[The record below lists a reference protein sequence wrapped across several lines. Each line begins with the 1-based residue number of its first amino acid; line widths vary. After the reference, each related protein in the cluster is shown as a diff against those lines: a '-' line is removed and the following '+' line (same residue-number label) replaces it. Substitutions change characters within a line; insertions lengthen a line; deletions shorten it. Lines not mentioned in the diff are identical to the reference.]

1 MTATASRDWGATL
14 LGSAVALTAVVFLVY
29 PLASAMLLA
38 FVRNGEDPGWTSLT
52 LANFARFFTAASYQ
66 RALWNSI
73 WSGVAATLLATALAL
88 PMAYA
93 VARIE
98 LPLRGL
104 LCAMSVVPLISPPF
118 IGAYAWIILLG
129 RNGIITQLVAQATGV
144 MLPTIYGPGGVIL
157 ALALSYFPY
166 VFLIVQ
172 GALATG
178 DPHVEEAARIAGAS
192 RARIVFTITLPLVAP
207 AIAASMLIVFIKAI
221 GDFGVPSI
229 LGGEFQVL
237 PTLIYYQIHG
247 FFNLNAA
254 SAIAA
259 VNVLLTLAAM
269 GLLGWVNRAR
279 SHATLGGTAA
289 AAQRSAHPAARLAAN
304 AWCWLVI
311 VVAVLPQL
319 VIALASFAE
328 RWPGTM
334 LPVSYTLAHYRSV
347 GSQLLGP
354 IVNSLIL
361 AGTATLLCL
370 VFGAITAYASTRGRL
385 RFRLALDATIMLP
398 FVLPGLVIGVAYL
411 TAFNSG
417 PLVLTGTALILVLAY
432 FTRRVAFVF
441 RTVAAAFAQIDPKL
455 EDASRICGA
464 SWGQTMRRALL
475 PLAAPALLSG
485 AILVFSTLIG
495 EISATVLLYS
505 ARWKTIAI
513 SIYELVLGDQ
523 LAQAS
528 AIGTIATV
536 MTLLLVLAAS
546 RLAGKN
552 MADLFR

>member
-1 MTATASRDWGATL
+1 MRREWAPWI
-14 LGSAVALTAVVFLVY
+14 LGVAVALIAVAFLLY
-29 PLASAMLLA
+29 PLASGTLLA
-38 FVRNGEDPGWTSLT
+38 FVKNGEEPGLSSLT

-73 WSGVAATLLATALAL
+73 YAGAAATLCATALAL

-104 LCAMSVVPLISPPF
+104 LTAMSVVPLISPPF

-129 RNGIITQLVAQATGV
+129 KNGTITQFVAQLTGFT
-144 MLPTIYGPGGVIL
+144 MPAIYGAPGVIL

-172 GALATG
+172 GALAAG
-178 DPHVEEAARIAGAS
+178 DPHVEEAARMAGAG
-192 RARIVFTITLPLVAP
+192 RATIIRTITLPLALP
-207 AIAASMLIVFIKAI
+207 AIAASMLIVFIKAV

-254 SAIAA
+254 AAIAA
-259 VNVLLTLAAM
+259 VNVVLTVLAMLLLA
-269 GLLGWVNRAR
+269 WVNRKRAF
-279 SHATLGGTAA
+279 ATIGGTA
-289 AAQRSAHPAARLAAN
+289 SAARRLTNPGARIAGN
-304 AWCWLVI
+304 LYCWLVI
-311 VVAVLPQL
+311 AIAVLPQV
-319 VIALASFAE
+319 VIALASLAE

-334 LPVSYTLAHYRSV
+334 LPVSYTLEHYRRV
-347 GSQLLGP
+347 GAQLTAP

-361 AGTATLLCL
+361 AGAATALCVAFGTL
-370 VFGAITAYASTRGRL
+370 TAYASARGRL
-385 RFRLALDATIMLP
+385 RARWALDATIMLP

-432 FTRRVAFVF
+432 LTRRVAFVF
-441 RTVAAAFAQIDPKL
+441 RTVATAIMRIDPRL
-455 EDASRICGA
+455 EDASKICGA
-464 SWGQTMRRALL
+464 GWAATMRRVLV
-475 PLAAPALLSG
+475 PLAAPAVLSG

-523 LAQAS
+523 LAEAS
-528 AIGTIATV
+528 ALGTITTV
-536 MTLLLVLAAS
+536 MTLLLVLAAG